1 MRYSYA
7 DSGERS
13 LILRGVK
20 RVVLKIGTRLLMD
33 VPGICARERVAQLVN
48 EIALL
53 RSSGIEVIVVTSGAV
68 GAGMQL
74 LGTKRRPSS
83 VALKQ
88 AHAAVGQCELMTLYE
103 TASVQHG
110 FHCAQLLLTAADLQD
125 HERHLFVSQC
135 LTALLG
141 TGALPVINENDSV
154 CVDEIKV
161 GDNDTLS
168 AMVSSLVRADLTI
181 LLTTIDGMRERDEE
195 TGELGARL
203 SVVHELD
210 PELLAMA
217 QGTDGNRFSVGGM
230 ITKLRAAE
238 MVTRSGEA
246 LLIADGYD
254 FKVLRS
260 IFAGDDVGS
269 LFLPSRKV
277 RMHARQRFLAF
288 FAQPRGDLIVDKGAA
303 KAVLD
308 SGKSLLPGGILGLR
322 GVFERG
328 DAVRILDVEREEI
341 GRGFVNFGNMEL
353 SLICGAQTG
362 DLAKLLGHAP
372 DAVEAVHRDNL
383 VVFKSLMQK

>member
-1 MRYSYA
+1 
-7 DSGERS
+7 
-13 LILRGVK
+13 
-20 RVVLKIGTRLLMD
+20 
-33 VPGICARERVAQLVN
+33 
-48 EIALL
+48 
-53 RSSGIEVIVVTSGAV
+53 
-68 GAGMQL
+68 
-74 LGTKRRPSS
+74 
-83 VALKQ
+83 
-88 AHAAVGQCELMTLYE
+88 
-103 TASVQHG
+103 
-110 FHCAQLLLTAADLQD
+110 
-125 HERHLFVSQC
+125 
-135 LTALLG
+135 
-141 TGALPVINENDSV
+141 
-154 CVDEIKV
+154 
-161 GDNDTLS
+161 
-168 AMVSSLVRADLTI
+168 MVSSLVRADLTI